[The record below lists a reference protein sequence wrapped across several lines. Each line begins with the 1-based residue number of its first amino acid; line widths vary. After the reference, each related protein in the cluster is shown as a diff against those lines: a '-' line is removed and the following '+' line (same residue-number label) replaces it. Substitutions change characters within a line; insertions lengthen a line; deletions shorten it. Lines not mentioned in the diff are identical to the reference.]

1 MVSDAYSSEYMI
13 KTEFPAQGAH
23 GKVVVTSSITVAG
36 RTVNPLVRA
45 GRTSAFFTKGNKAN
59 ILLSFLLTATALVL
73 GSGTQQRETSGH
85 VQNTLRGTSPS
96 IMKVRSHKKPQGL
109 SEDFMDQPVKCVH
122 CVKRIR
128 AD

>member
-59 ILLSFLLTATALVL
+59 IKFSGKITLKMSHFKVHRYIKSTDYMDCGAVLLLTLLAT
-73 GSGTQQRETSGH
+73 
-85 VQNTLRGTSPS
+85 
-96 IMKVRSHKKPQGL
+96 
-109 SEDFMDQPVKCVH
+109 
-122 CVKRIR
+122 
-128 AD
+128 